1 MSPRIT
7 AIEPQRKD
15 PQRVSI
21 FVDGEF
27 SAGLSRE
34 IAAGLRVDQ
43 QIDPEELQALAHQD
57 ETIRAYRLS
66 IIYLGSR
73 ARSRMEVARRLA
85 QAGYSAEA
93 TEAAL
98 QRLEE
103 QDLVDDARLAREW
116 VEYRLREKQ
125 IGVDRLRMEL
135 GRKGIGRELVAA
147 ALEGR
152 EEEQESALKEFARR
166 RLERMQTEPRA
177 DARRRLSQLLR
188 QRGFDWDSIRATVDE
203 LLPG

>member
-7 AIEPQRKD
+7 AIEPQKKD

-27 SAGLSRE
+27 SAGLSCE
-34 IAAGLRVDQ
+34 LAAGLRVDQ
-43 QIDPEELQALAHQD
+43 QIDPEELQALAD
-57 ETIRAYRLS
+57 RD
-66 IIYLGSR
+66 IYLGSR
-73 ARSRMEVARRLA
+73 ARSRAEVARRLA

-135 GRKGIGRELVAA
+135 GRKGIGRERVAA

-166 RLERMQTEPRA
+166 RLERMKTEPRA
-177 DARRRLSQLLR
+177 DVRRRLSQLLR
-188 QRGFDWDSIRATVDE
+188 QRGFDWDSIRAAVDE